1 MILLRIS
8 NKLYLAFNIP
18 ELLKLSKMIRC
29 WVEYDYF
36 WLVIVKYFFVFL
48 GYTGWLLCYGH
59 PMTSLSIKQL
69 FLNFSAVLWEK
80 IKQTIYGNL
89 PTPHIQVTLYTH
101 TYFCSKMAIKVTITK
116 SISKPKNSAKMAV
129 LHQISLQYKRILMEY
144 TIWPLKGSKYEP
156 RNWNWRVLEKIV

>member
-1 MILLRIS
+1 MLEIRAVKFEPWKNVKYIKIGCQS
-8 NKLYLAFNIP
+8 NLSDPGDAFT
-18 ELLKLSKMIRC
+18 
-29 WVEYDYF
+29 
-36 WLVIVKYFFVFL
+36 KYFFVFL

-101 TYFCSKMAIKVTITK
+101 TYFCSKMAIIVTITK
-116 SISKPKNSAKMAV
+116 SVSKPKNSAKNGCFTSNFTSIYKDFDGKYHLTTQRV
-129 LHQISLQYKRILMEY
+129 QIW
-144 TIWPLKGSKYEP
+144 T
-156 RNWNWRVLEKIV
+156 

>member
-1 MILLRIS
+1 
-8 NKLYLAFNIP
+8 
-18 ELLKLSKMIRC
+18 
-29 WVEYDYF
+29 
-36 WLVIVKYFFVFL
+36 
-48 GYTGWLLCYGH
+48 
-59 PMTSLSIKQL
+59 MTSLSIKQL

-156 RNWNWRVLEKIV
+156 RNWNWRVLDKIVQIRKICDSAPNWLKASAKKEGSYVEWSLPIIIPIYLGNKTCYQWNLNICS